1 MRLRSILFAV
11 IALGAAGA
19 SALGLADAAARR
31 VEQETDARVD
41 AALRAASA
49 SWARLDTDGLIV
61 ELSGEAPDETA
72 RLRALAAV
80 KQLVDERRVRDLTSV
95 RAANPV
101 PRPSFSLELL
111 RTDDQVSLIGLV
123 PEDEGRAA
131 IRAGLARAGLSQDVT
146 DMLETTAHPVPPGW
160 SESLRFG
167 LDILADLPRAKIS
180 VAPGKIGVISVAD
193 SEASRTKIEE
203 KLRRARPDGLQL
215 ALNISAPRP
224 VISPFSVV
232 YAYENGVGRFEAC
245 AAESVADVVEM
256 GVAARKVGLR
266 GEPDCRVGLGA
277 PSPDWAA
284 AVAQGLDTLRELGG
298 GRFALRDVEAVLTG
312 APGVD
317 PEALKRAG
325 ADLRAALPGV
335 FSLSTVAPGRTETR
349 AAGEQVYA
357 PRFNAELS
365 SGGGVLL
372 TGALQN
378 ATSRE
383 AVRSYAASLFGHDH
397 VTNDTVIDPELPEGW
412 PGRVLVGM
420 AALAELT
427 EGVLE
432 VTPDKV
438 SLTGESDDT
447 EASGR
452 VEALL
457 AAKVGG
463 AATVDVRF
471 EAPAARPAEPAP
483 RAAPEICA
491 EEIAAIL
498 AAGSIQFAPGSTEI
512 EPASQGVIL
521 AIGNALR
528 GCPRASFEVGGYTD
542 AQGGTEANQR
552 LSEARATAVVEA
564 LRKAAPPMIALSAK
578 GYGSEQPIADNDT
591 EAGRSRNRR
600 IEFTLLPPP
609 AQATAVPAPAVD
621 LVTNTA
627 GPR

>member
-1 MRLRSILFAV
+1 MRLRSILFVVTAV
-11 IALGAAGA
+11 GLTGA
-19 SALGLADAAARR
+19 SAFGLADAAARR

-49 SWARLDTDGLIV
+49 NWARLGTDGLIV

-72 RLRALAAV
+72 RLSALAVV
-80 KQLVDERRVRDLTSV
+80 KRLVDERRVRDLTSV

-111 RTDDQVSLIGLV
+111 RNDGEVSLIGLV
-123 PEDEGRAA
+123 PEDEGREA
-131 IRAGLARAGLSQDVT
+131 IRAGLARAGLSRGVT
-146 DMLETTAHPVPPGW
+146 DMLETAAHPVPPGW
-160 SESLRFG
+160 TESLDFG

-180 VAPGKIGVISVAD
+180 VAPGSIGVISVAD
-193 SEASRTKIEE
+193 SEALRTAIEQ
-203 KLRRARPDGLQL
+203 KLRRARPDGVRL

-232 YAYENGVGRFEAC
+232 YSYENGVGRFETC
-245 AAESVADVVEM
+245 SAESVADVVEM

-284 AVAQGLDTLRELGG
+284 AVAHGLDALRELGG
-298 GRFALRDVEAVLTG
+298 GRFVLRDVEAVLTG
-312 APGVD
+312 AAGVD
-317 PEALKRAG
+317 PEALKRVGAG
-325 ADLRAALPGV
+325 LRAALPAV
-335 FSLSTVAPGRTETR
+335 FSLNTVAPGRTETR
-349 AAGEQVYA
+349 PDGEQIYA
-357 PRFNAELS
+357 PRFKAELS
-365 SGGGVLL
+365 DDGGVRLS
-372 TGALQN
+372 GALQN
-378 ATSRE
+378 ATSRD
-383 AVRSYAASLFGHDH
+383 AVQSYAVSLFGHDR
-397 VTNDTVIDPELPEGW
+397 VTNDTVIDPDLPEGW
-412 PGRVLVGM
+412 PGRVLVGV
-420 AALAELT
+420 AALAELAKGT
-427 EGVLE
+427 LE
-432 VTPDKV
+432 VTPDKLSV
-438 SLTGESDDT
+438 IGESD
-447 EASGR
+447 EAEAKSR

-471 EAPAARPAEPAP
+471 DAAAARITEPAEPAP

-521 AIGNALR
+521 AIANALR
-528 GCPRASFEVGGYTD
+528 GCPSAAFEIGGHTD
-542 AQGGTEANQR
+542 AQGGAESNQR

-564 LRKAAPPMIALSAK
+564 LRKAVPTMIALSAK
-578 GYGSEQPIADNDT
+578 GYGSERPIADNDT
-591 EAGRSRNRR
+591 DEGRSRNRR

-609 AQATAVPAPAVD
+609 AETPQAATDV
-621 LVTNTA
+621 LTKTA